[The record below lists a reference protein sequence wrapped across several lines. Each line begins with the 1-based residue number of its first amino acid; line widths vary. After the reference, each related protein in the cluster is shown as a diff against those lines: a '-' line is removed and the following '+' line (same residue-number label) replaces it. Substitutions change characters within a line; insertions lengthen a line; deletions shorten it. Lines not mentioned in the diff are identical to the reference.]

1 LTQIKIAVKQAFDTI
16 DSIISGA
23 ALTLRNGN
31 PIQTEGVC
39 RLMPHQIAW
48 KYPTETLILIDLQE
62 DLVFE
67 GLEGSL
73 RSTKLCFELTHYFPL
88 RLVSTLFL
96 KRSHNSSKKGARGL
110 DFSL

>member
-1 LTQIKIAVKQAFDTI
+1 LTQIKIAVKQTFDTI

-31 PIQTEGVC
+31 PIQTEGLC
-39 RLMPHQIAW
+39 RLMPHQKAW
-48 KYPTETLILIDLQE
+48 KYPTETLILIDMQE

-67 GLEGSL
+67 GREGSL

-88 RLVSTLFL
+88 RLVSTLFE
-96 KRSHNSSKKGARGL
+96 KKPQFIQKGRARL